1 VGQPFRH
8 LSQEK
13 CKLRELYRENWI
25 EWTERGK
32 ARRIEAFRF
41 LESELRN
48 ATLAVAAPGGLDWWQ
63 DDVKPLEQAPTLLQ
77 KKVPSEMEPLTAPPQ
92 SATREGLA
100 TLGTPEYAARPT
112 WLAAVPQP
120 SGSTGGG
127 GGSGGGAGGTPPAP
141 NSVPALA
148 KNAAA
153 GGSTPVSL
161 PLWMESAM
169 KLGTRFLRI
178 AAAGVPQAALGF
190 EPHEGEPRA
199 ACCRECGC
207 DHPVLIDEY
216 YFWLVDTQYYTYTD
230 QTDTQSNPDSS
241 FAGSSVSR
249 IPTTIRSSNGRRNG
263 TTRIRCD
270 GGVRRRARHDPGAR
284 EGGPRGASE
293 KAAAEGVWAAMPD
306 YSFMAAFSKSCE
318 GLPGRAASMRR
329 ILRLN
334 RVDFQIVRQAHL
346 DGLKSNKTLLA
357 SAA

>member
-1 VGQPFRH
+1 
-8 LSQEK
+8 
-13 CKLRELYRENWI
+13 
-25 EWTERGK
+25 
-32 ARRIEAFRF
+32 
-41 LESELRN
+41 
-48 ATLAVAAPGGLDWWQ
+48 
-63 DDVKPLEQAPTLLQ
+63 
-77 KKVPSEMEPLTAPPQ
+77 MEPLTAPPQ

-190 EPHEGEPRA
+190 EPHEGEPRT

-249 IPTTIRSSNGRRNG
+249 IPTTIRSSNSRRNG
-263 TTRIRCD
+263 TTRIRCRRSWRN
-270 GGVRRRARHDPGAR
+270 GSRIRLQMMGVFAVERAMIR
-284 EGGPRGASE
+284 ERVKAGLEVRPKRPQRKAFGPRCLIIRS
-293 KAAAEGVWAAMPD
+293 WPH
-306 YSFMAAFSKSCE
+306 S
-318 GLPGRAASMRR
+318 
-329 ILRLN
+329 
-334 RVDFQIVRQAHL
+334 
-346 DGLKSNKTLLA
+346 
-357 SAA
+357 